1 MTFDEI
7 LKSSFLTEISTQNIS
22 VRQTA
27 MSLILTAIIGIY
39 IFYCYKYLTRK
50 TFYSKNFN
58 MSLIAIAIIT
68 CGIILAIQSSV
79 VISLGM
85 VGALSIVR
93 FRTAIKDPMDLAF
106 LFWAISTGIICGA
119 HLTTLAVM
127 LSLLLTVL
135 IMFFDRLPTSKAAQI
150 LVINGVAS
158 EETSEEIETLLN
170 SYSKSFT
177 EKSRSISGGNIDL
190 VYEVRIEKGIELSQK
205 LSELDNIYGVS
216 LLQHDG
222 EVTF

>member
-1 MTFDEI
+1 M
-7 LKSSFLTEISTQNIS
+7 
-22 VRQTA
+22 
-27 MSLILTAIIGIY
+27 LTAIIGIY
-39 IFYCYKYLTRK
+39 IFFCYKYLTRK

-58 MSLIAIAIIT
+58 ISLIAIAITT

-106 LFWAISTGIICGA
+106 LFWAISAGIICGA

-127 LSLLLTVL
+127 VSLLLTIV
-135 IMFFDRLPTSKAAQI
+135 IMFFDRLPSSKAAQI

-158 EETSEEIETLLN
+158 EETNEAIETLLK
-170 SYSKSFT
+170 SCAKSFA
-177 EKSRSISGGNIDL
+177 EKSRSVSGGRMDV
-190 VYEVRIEKGIELSQK
+190 VYEIRIENGMELSQK
-205 LSELDNIYGVS
+205 LSELENIYGVS

>member
-1 MTFDEI
+1 MNFDEV
-7 LKSSFLTEISTQNIS
+7 LKSSFLTEVSTQNIS
-22 VRQTA
+22 LRQTG
-27 MSLILTAIIGIY
+27 MSLILTAVIAIY
-39 IFYCYKYLTRK
+39 IFFCYKYLTRK

-58 MSLIAIAIIT
+58 ISLIAIAITT

-106 LFWAISTGIICGA
+106 LFWAISAGIICGA

-127 LSLLLTVL
+127 LSLLLTVV

-150 LVINGVAS
+150 LVINGGAS
-158 EETSEEIETLLN
+158 KETNEVIETLLK
-170 SYSKSFT
+170 SYTKSFT
-177 EKSRSISGGNIDL
+177 EKSRSISGGRIDV
-190 VYEVRIEKGIELSQK
+190 VYEVRIEQGMELSQK
-205 LSELDNIYGVS
+205 LSELENIYGVS

>member
-1 MTFDEI
+1 MTFNDI
-7 LKSSFLTEISTQNIS
+7 IKNSFLNEVSTQNMS
-22 VRQTA
+22 VRQTGMTLA
-27 MSLILTAIIGIY
+27 LTIVIGVY
-39 IFYCYKYLTRK
+39 IFFCYKYMTRK

-58 MSLIAIAIIT
+58 LSLIAIATIT

-93 FRTAIKDPMDLAF
+93 FRTAVKDPMDLAF
-106 LFWAISTGIICGA
+106 LFWAISAGIICGA
-119 HLTTLAVM
+119 HLTALAIM
-127 LSLLLTVL
+127 MSLLLTIV
-135 IMFFDRLPTSKAAQI
+135 IMVFDRLPTSKASQI

-158 EETSEEIETLLN
+158 EELNGTIESLLKIYTK
-170 SYSKSFT
+170 SYQ
-177 EKSRSISGGNIDL
+177 EKSRSISNGQLDV
-190 VYEVRIEKGIELSQK
+190 VYELRIEQGIELSQK
-205 LSELDNIYGVS
+205 LSELEKIHGVS